1 MSAEQRQEIY
11 AKVQESADRLD
22 RSIVTLR
29 SILRDMD
36 RALAAL
42 SIEWWQDPE

>member
-22 RSIVTLR
+22 RSIVNLR

-36 RALAAL
+36 KALAAL
-42 SIEWWQDPE
+42 SIEWWQDLE